1 MYNLLTDREKEMI
14 VRVGVCIALAKRGGE
29 PLYLPMHLS
38 RSLERTSGAD
48 DSLGSSLALGVVKS
62 ERQRVAVLA
71 ILIVMLSCVLLWSVY
86 GPVPILPELRAK
98 VRESLPFAIGMLAVM
113 FVYECAAFGWLT
125 RLIREQYEPVFW
137 VRVVNAALEP
147 LFFTGMLALLI
158 IFVGPLN
165 GMAGP
170 APFIYFPYL
179 ALSALGLSL
188 RLSLVSGITAAI
200 GFNLTA
206 FFAIRGLEATPSTAV
221 LVSFPHYGMKGILI
235 VLTGLA
241 AGYVGHRLRKQLGES
256 LKVARERDRAVSIFG
271 QHVSPSVADRLLH
284 QTVELT
290 GEERQVCVMFVD
302 IRDFSNLA
310 AAKLPGEIVEYLNQ
324 LFGPMIQIVN
334 EHGGIVNKFLG
345 DGFMAVFG
353 APSEDPK
360 LARNAVAC
368 AREILSS
375 TARLVETGE
384 IPPTRLGIGLHVG
397 VAITGNVGSE
407 QRKEYTVI
415 GDTVNVAARIEQAT
429 KQFRAQL
436 LVSDAVAEQCGPDV
450 AGAIDLGL
458 VELKGQPKPVHLYQI
473 V

>member
-1 MYNLLTDREKEMI
+1 
-14 VRVGVCIALAKRGGE
+14 VFRGLVLRLRKGKGSR
-29 PLYLPMHLS
+29 LYLAMHLS
-38 RSLERTSGAD
+38 RPLERAGGAE
-48 DSLGSSLALGVVKS
+48 DSLDSSLAFGVVKS
-62 ERQRVAVLA
+62 ERQRVGVLA
-71 ILIVMLSCVLLWSVY
+71 ILIVLLIGALLWSVF
-86 GPVPILPELRAK
+86 GPELIQPELRAK
-98 VRESLPFAIGMLAVM
+98 VRESLPFGIGMLSIM
-113 FVYECAAFGWLT
+113 FVYECVAFGWLT
-125 RLIREQYEPVFW
+125 TLIRKGFEPVFW
-137 VRVVNAALEP
+137 VRVVSAIVEP
-147 LFFTGMLALLI
+147 LFITAVLGFMMV
-158 IFVGPLN
+158 FVGPLN

-170 APFIYFPYL
+170 APYIYFPYL

-188 RLSLVSGITAAI
+188 RLSFVSGATAAI
-200 GFNLTA
+200 GFNIAA
-206 FFAIRGLEATPSTAV
+206 FFAVRGLEATPSMAV
-221 LVSFPHYGMKGILI
+221 LVSFPHYAMKGVLI

-284 QTVELT
+284 QSVELT

-310 AAKLPGEIVEYLNQ
+310 AAKLPGEIVEYLNE
-324 LFGPMIQIVN
+324 LFGPMIHIVN

-368 AREILSS
+368 ARAILSS
-375 TARLVETGE
+375 TDRLVAAGE

-397 VAITGNVGSE
+397 VAVTGNVGSE

-436 LVSDAVAEQCGPDV
+436 LVSDAVAEQCGSDLT
-450 AGAIDLGL
+450 GAVDLGM
-458 VELKGQPKPVHLYQI
+458 VELKGQPKPVHLFQL

>member
-1 MYNLLTDREKEMI
+1 MSAGQ
-14 VRVGVCIALAKRGGE
+14 VALRLRRGKGSR
-29 PLYLPMHLS
+29 LYLAMHLS
-38 RSLERTSGAD
+38 RSLERTGGAD
-48 DSLGSSLALGVVKS
+48 DSLGSSLAFGVVKS
-62 ERQRVAVLA
+62 ERQRVGVLAVL
-71 ILIVMLSCVLLWSVY
+71 IVLLIAALLWSVF
-86 GPVPILPELRAK
+86 GTVVIQPELREK
-98 VRESLPFAIGMLAVM
+98 VRASLPFGIGMLTVM
-113 FVYECAAFGWLT
+113 FVYECASFIWLT
-125 RLIREQYEPVFW
+125 RLIRKGFEPVYW
-137 VRVVNAALEP
+137 VRVVNAIVEP
-147 LFFTGMLALLI
+147 LFFTSVLALLI
-158 IFVGPLN
+158 VFVGPLN

-170 APFIYFPYL
+170 APYIYFPYL
-179 ALSALGLSL
+179 ALSALSLSL
-188 RLSLVSGITAAI
+188 RLSLVSGVTAAI
-200 GFNLTA
+200 GFNLAA
-206 FFAIRGLEATPSTAV
+206 FFAVRGLEATPSTAV

-284 QTVELT
+284 QAVELT

-302 IRDFSNLA
+302 IRDFSSLA
-310 AAKLPGEIVEYLNQ
+310 AEKLPGDIVEYLNQ

-353 APSEDPK
+353 APSEDPR

-368 AREILSS
+368 SRAILAS
-375 TARLVETGE
+375 TTKLVELGE

-436 LVSDAVAEQCGPDV
+436 LVSDAVAEQCGSDLADAV
-450 AGAIDLGL
+450 DLGL
-458 VELKGQPKPVHLYQI
+458 VELKGQPKPVHLYQL

>member
-1 MYNLLTDREKEMI
+1 MSR
-14 VRVGVCIALAKRGGE
+14 
-29 PLYLPMHLS
+29 LYLAMNLS
-38 RSLERTSGAD
+38 RPLDSAGGTD
-48 DSLGSSLALGVVKS
+48 DSLRGSLAFGVVKS
-62 ERQRVAVLA
+62 ERQRVGVLAVL
-71 ILIVMLSCVLLWSVY
+71 IVLLIAALLWSVF
-86 GPVPILPELRAK
+86 GPVMIQPELREK
-98 VRESLPFAIGMLAVM
+98 VRASLPFGIGMLTVM
-113 FVYECAAFGWLT
+113 FLYECTSFGWLT
-125 RLIREQYEPVFW
+125 QLIRKGCEPVYW
-137 VRVVNAALEP
+137 VRVVNAVIEP
-147 LFFTGMLALLI
+147 LFFTAVLAFLI
-158 IFVGPLN
+158 VFVGPLN

-170 APFIYFPYL
+170 APYIYFPYL
-179 ALSALGLSL
+179 ALSALSLSL

-200 GFNLTA
+200 GFNVAA
-206 FFAIRGLEATPSTAV
+206 FFAVHGLEVTPSTAV

-271 QHVSPSVADRLLH
+271 QHVSPSVAERLLH
-284 QTVELT
+284 QSVELT

-324 LFGPMIQIVN
+324 LFGPMIQVVN
-334 EHGGIVNKFLG
+334 DHGGIVNKFLG

-353 APSEDPK
+353 APSEDLK

-375 TARLVETGE
+375 TDRLVAAGE

-450 AGAIDLGL
+450 AGAVDLGL
-458 VELKGQPKPVHLYQI
+458 VELKGQPKPVHLYQL